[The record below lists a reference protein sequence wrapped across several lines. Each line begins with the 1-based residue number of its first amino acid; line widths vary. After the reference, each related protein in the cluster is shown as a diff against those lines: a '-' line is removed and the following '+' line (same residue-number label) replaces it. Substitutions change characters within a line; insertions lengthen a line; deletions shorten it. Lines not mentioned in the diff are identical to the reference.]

1 MIYLG
6 DYPTGQTV
14 YVPFHTFSSDDP
26 SASMTITG
34 LAVTDIEIYKNG
46 GTTQRASDSG
56 YALLDTD
63 GIDFD
68 GITGLH
74 GISIDTSDNSDAG
87 FYAAGND
94 YWVAISSITL
104 DGATINFWAAIF
116 SIDNRGLLRPTTA
129 QRTLDVSATGEAG
142 LDFDNINDATGAHT
156 LTNITIP
163 TCTTNTDMRGTDN
176 AALAS
181 VVGALADAAA
191 AGEVTEADTLMQY
204 IKQLINILIGT
215 PGIGTFPAEA
225 APGDGVSLAE
235 VIRAIHADVTGLNG
249 DAMRGTDG
257 ANTTT
262 PPTAAAIADQV
273 WDEAKSGHV
282 GAGSFGEEVQAHS
295 LSSEIAALNDLSAAD
310 VNAEVDTAL
319 SDYDPPTKT
328 EMDAAFTEIK
338 GATWASGTDTLEH
351 IRDKQTDIETD
362 TQDLQTQIGTAGAGL
377 TDLGGMSA
385 GMKAEVNTEADTALT
400 DYDPPTK
407 AEMDTAHGLLATE
420 AKQDI
425 IDTNVDTLVARLT
438 AARAGYLDE
447 LDVSTSAKM
456 AWYVKKQQI
465 ALVNKKVFTEATG
478 ALEQF
483 NDSDVSIGTIASAV
497 TSDGTYTTQLKAV
510 Q

>member
-1 MIYLG
+1 MLYLG
-6 DYPTGQTV
+6 DYPTGKTV
-14 YVPFHTFSSDDP
+14 YVPFHTFSSNDP

-56 YALLDTD
+56 YTLLDTD

-142 LDFDNINDATGAHT
+142 LDFDNIKDATGAHT

-163 TCTTNTDMRGTDN
+163 TCTTNTDM
-176 AALAS
+176 
-181 VVGALADAAA
+181 
-191 AGEVTEADTLMQY
+191 
-204 IKQLINILIGT
+204 I
-215 PGIGTFPAEA
+215 
-225 APGDGVSLAE
+225 
-235 VIRAIHADVTGLNG
+235 
-249 DAMRGTDG
+249 
-257 ANTTT
+257 
-262 PPTAAAIADQV
+262 TAAT
-273 WDEAKSGHV
+273 
-282 GAGSFGEEVQAHS
+282 
-295 LSSEIAALNDLSAAD
+295 
-310 VNAEVDTAL
+310 VNAQCDIAL
-319 SDYDPPTKT
+319 SDYDAPTKA

-351 IRDKQTDIETD
+351 IRNKQTDIETD

-456 AWYVKKQQI
+456 AWYVAKQQI

-483 NDSDVSIGTIASAV
+483 NDSDVSIGTIAAAV
-497 TSDGTYTTQLKAV
+497 TSDGTYTTQL
-510 Q
+510 